1 MNSVIIRQ
9 NSNAEIPQNLAQCKA
24 QKGLKYQI
32 IVNNLSLNPL
42 PCLALVEEQ
51 GMVRGFCEHLCTDM
65 DEATSHRISEDQKV
79 ENAPIDLKV

>member
-1 MNSVIIRQ
+1 MNSGSIRP
-9 NSNAEIPQNLAQCKA
+9 NSDAEIPQNLAQCKA

-51 GMVRGFCEHLCTDM
+51 CMVRGFCEHLCTDM
-65 DEATSHRISEDQKV
+65 DEATSHRISKDQKAK
-79 ENAPIDLKV
+79 NAPIGLKV